1 MLDPLGR
8 DSWGESAAG
17 AAISSPQKP
26 PRSPTAVVSKL
37 GEEEEVEAAASQGE
51 SKDDGKGS
59 ASAPELSSD
68 AEGLSSGIFYVSLG
82 YSAGSVDVMMY
93 LGVVVLADRYFRC
106 AGIESENK
114 ESGQESPPTSSSA
127 KKKKKK
133 KSKK

>member
-1 MLDPLGR
+1 MC
-8 DSWGESAAG
+8 
-17 AAISSPQKP
+17 SPKKP
-26 PRSPTAVVSKL
+26 PRSPKTVVSKL
-37 GEEEEVEAAASQGE
+37 GEEEEEEEAAASKGE

-68 AEGLSSGIFYVSLG
+68 AEGLSSGLLFSSAQSLVC
-82 YSAGSVDVMMY
+82 SARSQKWSCIWEHSC
-93 LGVVVLADRYFRC
+93 VVLADHSNRC
-106 AGIESENK
+106 AGMESENK